1 MADPSTTPREVQ
13 ERIRKEHDRLRD
25 LLGLIS
31 REMASHRGTPGK
43 LARQLHSLRDQLRT
57 HFVEEEEHG
66 FFEQI
71 ADQAPRFIAATEKL
85 TQEHVDMLEKVDLLI
100 GKAEG
105 GDGSD
110 SWWDGLMTA
119 FHDLSRELMQH
130 EHEENEL
137 LQKAYSV
144 DIGEKD

>member
-1 MADPSTTPREVQ
+1 MANPSITPQEVQ
-13 ERIRKEHDRLRD
+13 ERIRKEHEHLRE
-25 LLGLIS
+25 LLGQIS
-31 REMASHRGTPGK
+31 REMASHRGTPAK
-43 LARQLHSLRDQLRT
+43 LARQFHSLRDQLHA
-57 HFVEEEEHG
+57 HFVEEEDHG

-71 ADQAPRFIAATEKL
+71 TDQAPRFGAQTQKL
-85 TQEHVDMLEKVDLLI
+85 CDQHVEMLEKVDSLI
-100 GKAEG
+100 NQAEL
-105 GDGSD
+105 GDGIEP
-110 SWWDGLMTA
+110 WWEGLVAA